1 MRTPPKD
8 ASTAMRRMLRKR
20 DPGHQTLDVV
30 AQHLFT
36 RHDDAEAR
44 RIGTNSNP
52 PSPAGDPPEPANTRL
67 GSPASMPS
75 APGVAG

>member
-1 MRTPPKD
+1 M
-8 ASTAMRRMLRKR
+8 TAL
-20 DPGHQTLDVV
+20 TLDVKRWMWWPST
-30 AQHLFT
+30 LFT

-52 PSPAGDPPEPANTRL
+52 PSPAGDPPEPANTRS